1 MAAQDGQL
9 DALSL
14 SIARQREL
22 GIQMGDELELHG
34 QLLEEMDTA
43 VDSTANRLGRARG
56 RMDTLERSLK
66 QNSECRLECTH
77 ALAPYARRPP
87 ASSYVI
93 GMLIVS
99 LILIIYFFK

>member
-1 MAAQDGQL
+1 TALYQSQQSEMAAQDGQL

-43 VDSTANRLGRARG
+43 VDSTANRLGRAQG

-66 QNSECRLECTH
+66 QNT
-77 ALAPYARRPP
+77 
-87 ASSYVI
+87 SSYVI

>member
-1 MAAQDGQL
+1 VSVASNAP
-9 DALSL
+9 
-14 SIARQREL
+14 
-22 GIQMGDELELHG
+22 
-34 QLLEEMDTA
+34 
-43 VDSTANRLGRARG
+43 
-56 RMDTLERSLK
+56 
-66 QNSECRLECTH
+66 H